1 MRTILPLRLPSGF
14 SFLSTCSA
22 TLVIIMAF
30 LMTPTRAAPADSFT
44 SKAGVTFRVVDVA
57 TGLANPWSVAF
68 LPGGDMLVTER
79 PGRLRRIRAGVLE
92 KAPIAGTPKVAA
104 RGQGGLLDVTV
115 HPGFASNGLIYLSYS
130 ADGPGGAGA
139 EVMRA
144 KLSGDRLEEG
154 KVIFRVNPKTRG
166 DAHYGSRLLFAP
178 DGTLFATFGDRFI
191 FRDRAQN
198 VSDHL
203 GTIIRI
209 KDDGAVPDDNPFRGR
224 ADALPEIF
232 SYGHRNTQ
240 GIALRPGTSQIWQH
254 EHGPRGGDE
263 VNILKAGANYGWPKV
278 TYGIDYDGSV
288 ISRLTSLPGM
298 EPPVLHWTPSIA
310 PSGMAFYDGDKF
322 PAWRGDLFVGALAL
336 THLRRVRLDGDKVAE
351 QEVLLPS
358 LDERIRDV
366 RSGPDGYLYLLTDDP
381 RNGRLLRLEPAS

>member
-1 MRTILPLRLPSGF
+1 
-14 SFLSTCSA
+14 
-22 TLVIIMAF
+22 MAF
-30 LMTPTRAAPADSFT
+30 FTSATRAAPADTFT

-57 TGLANPWSVAF
+57 TGLANPWSLAF

-79 PGRLRRIRAGVLE
+79 PGRLRRIRAGALE
-92 KAPIAGTPKVAA
+92 KAPIAGVPKVAA
-104 RGQGGLLDVTV
+104 RGQGGLLDVAV
-115 HPGFASNGLIYLSYS
+115 HPDFASNGLVYLSYS
-130 ADGPGGAGA
+130 ADGPGGAGT

-166 DAHYGSRLLFAP
+166 DAHYGSRFLFAP
-178 DGTLFATFGDRFI
+178 DGNLFVAFGDRYTY
-191 FRDRAQN
+191 RDRAQN

-203 GTIIRI
+203 GTIVRI

-224 ADALPEIF
+224 EGALPEIF

-240 GIALRPGTSQIWQH
+240 GLALRPGTSQIWQH

-278 TYGIDYDGSV
+278 TFGIDYDGSV
-288 ISRLTSLPGM
+288 ISRHTAMAGM

-322 PAWRGDLFVGALAL
+322 PAWKGDLFVGALAL
-336 THLRRVRLDGDKVAE
+336 THLRRVRLEGDKVAE

-366 RSGPDGYLYLLTDDP
+366 RSGPDGFLYLVTDDP
-381 RNGRLLRLEPAS
+381 RSGRVLRLEPAS